1 VKLIVLD
8 RDGVINQDSE
18 AFVKTPDEWMALPGS
33 LHAIARLSQA
43 DWTVVVAT
51 NQSGLARGLFD
62 MATLNTIHDKMHRE
76 LAAAGGNIDAI
87 FLCPHGPDDHCLCR
101 KPLSGMFHDIAHR
114 YDVPMQ
120 TVPAIGDSL
129 RDLQAS
135 KAAGCLPILVLTG
148 NGRRTLE
155 KGNLPEGTSVFDTL
169 SAAVEALLHD
179 D

>member
-1 VKLIVLD
+1 MKLIVLD

-87 FLCPHGPDDHCLCR
+87 FFCPHGPDDHCLCR
-101 KPLSGMFHDIAHR
+101 KPLPGMFHDIARR
-114 YDVPMQ
+114 YDVPMHA
-120 TVPAIGDSL
+120 VPAIGDSL

-155 KGNLPEGTSVFDTL
+155 KGNLPEGTRVFDTL
-169 SAAVEALLHD
+169 SAAVDALLHD